1 MVSILRTRPLLF
13 LCSLLGLV
21 ATGNPALAQDDWPT
35 QPLTILVPFTPGG
48 SNDVTAR
55 LLAPALSER
64 LGQSVIVEN
73 RPGGGGYIG
82 VGQAARAEPD
92 GQTLVISSA
101 SSHLFANLM
110 KKDANYDPR
119 EAFSAVG
126 MINEVPL
133 TLAAWPGLGVENVQD
148 LLAKLKDNPRGML
161 FGSSGTGSSTHFA
174 GELFAIRT
182 GAKLTHVPYPGGS
195 QALNDLMTGRVQL
208 AWLTLPTA
216 QAQGEAGTIRN
227 LGITSEQ
234 RVSISDLP
242 TIQEQGVPGYAV
254 GSWTGLFVPKGT
266 PQPVLDRLAKE
277 LQDIMEDPAF
287 RKQLVN
293 IGSEPAWKGP
303 EDADAFIRAEFDLW
317 TPIVERLELAK

>member
-1 MVSILRTRPLLF
+1 VAAILRTRALLF
-13 LCSLLGLV
+13 LFSLLGL
-21 ATGNPALAQDDWPT
+21 ATAGSPVLAQDDWPT
-35 QPLTILVPFTPGG
+35 QPLTIIVPFTPGG

-82 VGQAARAEPD
+82 VGQAARAKPD
-92 GQTLVISSA
+92 GQTLLISSA

-110 KKDANYDPR
+110 KKDASYDPR
-119 EAFSAVG
+119 EAFSAIG
-126 MINEVPL
+126 MINDVPL
-133 TLAAWPGLGVENVQD
+133 TLAASPDLGVESVEE
-148 LLAKLKDNPRGML
+148 LLAKLKENPKGML

-174 GELFAIRT
+174 GELFAIKT

-227 LGITSEQ
+227 LGITSEH

-242 TIQEQGVPGYAV
+242 AIHEQGVPGYSV
-254 GSWTGLFVPKGT
+254 GSWTGLFVPQGT
-266 PQPVLDRLAKE
+266 PKPVIDRLAEE
-277 LQDIMEDPAF
+277 LHGILEDPAF
-287 RKQLVN
+287 RKQLVD
-293 IGSEPAWKGP
+293 IGSEPAWMGP
-303 EDADAFIRAEFDLW
+303 ADADAFIRKEFDLW
-317 TPIVERLELAK
+317 TPVVQQLGLAK